1 MKNNNSIKNVPAT
14 ERPYE
19 KFIKLGASALSDAEL
34 LSILLKTGT
43 TRKNS
48 IHLAREVL
56 SEGQKSLLNL
66 YDYSIEKLMQIEG
79 IGQVKAIQLKTIAE
93 LSLRIARTQHNIGPR
108 MTSISGIADYYME
121 TMRHTRNEYVIAA
134 FFDSKLQLIG
144 DETIAI
150 GSLNCAYLEPRSV
163 IGPAIACNASTIV
176 ILHNHPSGDS
186 SPSKAD
192 YQITERLNDAIKL
205 MGLALGDHI
214 IIGDKQ
220 YYIFIEIHFIT

>member
-34 LSILLKTGT
+34 LSIILKTGT

-48 IHLAREVL
+48 IDLAREVL

-108 MTSISGIADYYME
+108 MTSISGSGKTE
-121 TMRHTRNEYVIAA
+121 T
-134 FFDSKLQLIG
+134 
-144 DETIAI
+144 
-150 GSLNCAYLEPRSV
+150 
-163 IGPAIACNASTIV
+163 
-176 ILHNHPSGDS
+176 
-186 SPSKAD
+186 
-192 YQITERLNDAIKL
+192 
-205 MGLALGDHI
+205 LA
-214 IIGDKQ
+214 KM
-220 YYIFIEIHFIT
+220 